1 MPQGTVANPLHVL
14 VIGAGQAGLAAGYFL
29 RGQGRPYLILE
40 AHDQVGASWSRRW
53 DTLRLFSPAGYNDL
67 PGMPFPRSADR
78 FPSKDQVA
86 AYFQAYVARF
96 GLPVQLSSVARS
108 LSWENGL
115 YVVDTGAQR
124 LHARHVIVA
133 TGAFQKPRVPA
144 FASDLAPAVWQSHSS
159 AYHNPAELPP
169 GPALVVGTGNSGCQ
183 IAMELAATRETW
195 LSGGDT
201 GYMPRDV
208 LGIDIYWWLRWTG
221 LLTARH
227 VRWGAGASGQGAS
240 GDVRVGI
247 TPRDL
252 DACGIHRVP
261 RTASVRGGRPVLADG
276 RVLDI
281 ASVIW
286 CTGYAPDFGWIQLP
300 VFGTDGYPQHRR
312 GVVSGEPGLYFVGL
326 RYLDRLNSS
335 LIGGVGADAAY
346 VTKVIAMRMAGL
358 EPPSGEHAA
367 RRAAPGVLWHRLW
380 KRVLLGRSPRDDT
393 GRWSA

>member
-1 MPQGTVANPLHVL
+1 MPQGTVAKPLHVL
-14 VIGAGQAGLAAGYFL
+14 VIGAGQAGLAAGYSL
-29 RGQGRPYLILE
+29 RGQERPYLILD

-86 AYFQAYVARF
+86 AYFQEYVARF
-96 GLPVQLSSVARS
+96 ALPVQLNSAVRS
-108 LSWENGL
+108 LSRDNGL
-115 YVVDTGAQR
+115 YVVETEAQR

-133 TGAFQKPRVPA
+133 TGAFQRAQVPA
-144 FASDLAPAVWQSHSS
+144 FASELASAVWHSHSS
-159 AYHNPAELPP
+159 DYHTPAELPP

-195 LSGGDT
+195 LSGEDT

-208 LGIDIYWWLRWTG
+208 LGIDIYWWLRRTG
-221 LLTARH
+221 ILTARD
-227 VRWGAGASGQGAS
+227 VRWGTGAGGQRGS

-247 TPRDL
+247 TPREL
-252 DACGIHRVP
+252 DACGIRRVP
-261 RTASVRGGRPVLADG
+261 RTAGVRDGRPLLANG
-276 RVLDI
+276 RVLDV

-286 CTGYAPDFGWIQLP
+286 CTGYGPDFGWIQLP
-300 VFGTDGYPQHRR
+300 VFGTDGNPHHRR
-312 GVVSGEPGLYFVGL
+312 GVASGEPGLYFLGL
-326 RYLDRLNSS
+326 RYLHRLNSS

-346 VTKVIAMRMAGL
+346 VAKVIAMRTAGL
-358 EPPSGEHAA
+358 EPPSQEHAA
-367 RRAAPGVLWHRLW
+367 GSASPGVLWRRLW
-380 KRVLLGRSPRDDT
+380 KRILLRSPRDGT